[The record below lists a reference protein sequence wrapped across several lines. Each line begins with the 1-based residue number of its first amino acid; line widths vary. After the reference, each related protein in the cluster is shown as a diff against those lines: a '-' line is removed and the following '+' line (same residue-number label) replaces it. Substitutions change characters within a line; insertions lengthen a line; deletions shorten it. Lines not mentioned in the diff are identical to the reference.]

1 MKDPKRSAS
10 KNNYNHLKDEK
21 SPYLIQHAKNPV
33 DWYPWG
39 DEAFEK
45 AKKEDKPVF
54 LSIGYST
61 CHWCHVM
68 AHESFENPEVA
79 ALLNHVFVPVK
90 VDREE
95 RPDIDSIYMTACQIM
110 TGTGGWPL
118 TIIMTPDKKPFFAGT
133 YFPRESGFG
142 AIGLKDLILNVQDIW
157 NDNREEALN
166 SGDQIFRAL
175 QDVSKIGEGEDLGEK
190 ILEKSYDELSKV
202 FDDDNGG
209 FGDFQKFPTPHN
221 LIFLLRYWKRTKNKH
236 ALYMVTKTLDSMAL
250 GGIYDQIGFGFHRYS
265 VDKYW
270 LVPHFEKML
279 YDQALIAMVYTE
291 AFQATGKPD
300 YKKTAEE
307 IFQYV
312 LRDMKSSSGA
322 FYSAEDADSEGVEG
336 KFYEWTL
343 EEVGEI
349 LDDNEKE
356 FASLVFDVKED
367 GNFNDGYSQTS
378 NKNILHMKHDI
389 DELKDILNLSKTE
402 IEDKIESIRIKLY
415 NRREKRVHPHK
426 DDKIL
431 TDWNGLMIAS
441 LAKASQVF
449 NENNYSDASKVAADF
464 ILEKLSID
472 NRLVH
477 RYREGNAGISG
488 NLDDY
493 SFMIWGLLELY
504 TAIFD
509 VKYLNSAIELN
520 NILLKH
526 FWDELDGGF
535 YFTADD
541 AEKVLIREKKTYDSA
556 TPSGNSVEILNLLRI
571 ARLTEDPELEAK
583 AVKMGSTFSENIK
596 RAPTG
601 HTHFITA
608 FDFKVGPAFEVVI
621 VGKPRAPDT
630 IKMLNTLN
638 RYYIPNNVII
648 FKNSDNPGDV
658 NKIAESLK
666 FKKSIEGL
674 ATAHVCAAGS
684 CKIPTTD
691 IDEMLKLLDVNDIK
705 VKKDF

>member
-1 MKDPKRSAS
+1 MKNPKRSFS

-39 DEAFEK
+39 DEAFNK
-45 AKKEDKPVF
+45 AKKEDKPIF

-68 AHESFENPEVA
+68 AHESFGNLEVA
-79 ALLNHVFVPVK
+79 ALMNHVFVAVK

-95 RPDIDSIYMTACQIM
+95 RPDIDGIYMTACQIM

-142 AIGLKDLILNVQDIW
+142 AIGLKDLILNVKDIW
-157 NDNREEALN
+157 DDNRAEALN
-166 SGDQIFRAL
+166 SGDQIFKAL
-175 QDVSKIGEGEDLGEK
+175 QDISKTEKGEELGERV
-190 ILEKSYDELSKV
+190 LEKTYDELSNI
-202 FDDDNGG
+202 FDHENGG

-221 LIFLLRYWKRTKNKH
+221 LMFLLRYWKRTGNKH
-236 ALYMVTKTLDSMAL
+236 AMDMVIKTLDSMAM
-250 GGIYDQIGFGFHRYS
+250 GGIYDHLGFGFHRYS

-279 YDQALIAMVYTE
+279 YDQALIVMVYTE
-291 AFQATGKPD
+291 AFQATGKIA

-307 IFQYV
+307 ILQYV
-312 LRDMKSSSGA
+312 NRDMKSPDGV

-336 KFYEWTL
+336 KFYLWT
-343 EEVGEI
+343 VDEI
-349 LDDNEKE
+349 LNLFDKDEAE
-356 FASLVFDVKED
+356 FISLVFDIQED
-367 GNFNDGYSQTS
+367 GNFNDGHSQPS

-389 DELKDILNLSKTE
+389 DELKDILGLDPKI
-402 IEDKIESIRIKLY
+402 IEEKIETVRFKLY
-415 NRREKRVHPHK
+415 NEREKRIHPHK

-441 LAKASQVF
+441 LSKAAQVF
-449 NENNYSDASKVAADF
+449 KDNKYSDASKDAADF
-464 ILEKLSID
+464 MLDKMCIN
-472 NRLVH
+472 NRLMH
-477 RYREGNAGISG
+477 RYGDGEAGITG

-493 SFMIWGLLELY
+493 SFIIWGLLELY
-504 TAIFD
+504 SAVFD
-509 VKYLNSAIELN
+509 IKYLKAAIKLN
-520 NILLKH
+520 NTLLKH
-526 FWDELDGGF
+526 FWDDIDGGF

-541 AEKVLIREKKTYDSA
+541 AEEVLMREKKTYDSA
-556 TPSGNSVEILNLLRI
+556 TPSGNSVEILNLIRI
-571 ARLTEDPELEAK
+571 ARLTEDPKLELI
-583 AVKMGSTFSENIK
+583 AVKMESAFSKNIK

-608 FDFKVGPAFEVVI
+608 VDFKVGPSFEVVI
-621 VGKPRAPDT
+621 VGEPGAPDT
-630 IKMLNTLN
+630 VKMLETVNE
-638 RYYIPNNVII
+638 YYIPNKVMI
-648 FKNSDNPGDV
+648 FKDPDNPLDV
-658 NKIAESLK
+658 NQISDSLK
-666 FKKSIEGL
+666 FKECVDGM
-674 ATAHVCAAGS
+674 ATTYICAAGS

-691 IDEMLKLLDVNDIK
+691 VDEMLRLLG
-705 VKKDF
+705 VK